1 MTICCTTDLNNTR
14 PSTMSPLKPEHILA
28 KVLLTPRLSL
38 VLLEFGD
45 DATLDFCRSALGME
59 GRPQWTRSDF
69 RRLCYSVMFK
79 PSDTRGRL
87 SANPGVYVI
96 RIGDDA
102 ENGTPIGMIN
112 VSRRV
117 PDVPVD
123 LGFMILPE
131 YRRLGYGTEAA
142 GEVLRYFREEWMREI
157 CLLTQE
163 TNVAARKLAERI
175 GFVDGGW
182 VKFEGKREVA
192 YVLPGMEKLKGQK
205 VKFWGDGKVPEEE
218 GEA

>member
-1 MTICCTTDLNNTR
+1 M
-14 PSTMSPLKPEHILA
+14 PSPKPEHILA
-28 KVLLTPRLSL
+28 KVLRTPRHSL
-38 VLLEFGD
+38 VLFEPGD
-45 DATLDFCRSALGME
+45 DATLDFCRSVLGME
-59 GRPQWTRSDF
+59 DRPQWTRSDF
-69 RRLCYSVMFK
+69 RRLAYSVMFK
-79 PSDTRGRL
+79 PSDTKGRL
-87 SANPGVYVI
+87 SANPGIYVI
-96 RIGDDA
+96 RVGDDA
-102 ENGTPIGMIN
+102 ENGTLIGMIN

-131 YRRLGYGTEAA
+131 YRRMGYGTEAA
-142 GEVLRYFREEWMREI
+142 GDVLRYFREEWMGGI

-182 VKFEGKREVA
+182 VEYEGKRGTA
-192 YVLPGMEKLKGQK
+192 YVLPGMEKLNGQK
-205 VKFWGDGKVPEEE
+205 VTFFGDGKVPEEE